1 MAMMNRRSML
11 ALAGTALALP
21 ARAQASWP
29 DRPVTLVAPFTP
41 GGPVDA
47 LARLLAAGL
56 QARSGVPAVV
66 ENRPGGGG
74 SIGIASVARA
84 APDGTTLLVAAAGNL
99 TINPSLIRNAP
110 FNVERDLAPVA
121 ILASSP
127 NVIAVG
133 PSVPAATVAELLAL
147 AQRTPGGLSYGSPGA
162 GSQQHLAGELI
173 ASRSGAALT
182 HIPYRGSSHAAT
194 DLVSGQIHFVISNL
208 LAVQPLIAAG
218 RARAIAQLAT
228 ARSAMLPDVPT
239 LAEAGQAPLDVRSWF
254 GVLVPR
260 ATPAPLVNAI
270 HAACGAVAR
279 SEATQD
285 AFRRQALEAMDES
298 PDDFA
303 TRLREETS
311 RWAEV
316 IRTARIQLDN

>member
-1 MAMMNRRSML
+1 MISHRRSL
-11 ALAGTALALP
+11 LSLAGAFLASQP
-21 ARAQASWP
+21 ARAQPVWP
-29 DRPVTLVAPFTP
+29 ERGVTLVAPFTP

-47 LARLLAAGL
+47 LARLLASGL
-56 QARSGVPAVV
+56 QARSPHPVVV

-84 APDGTTLLVAAAGNL
+84 AADGTTLLVAAAGNL
-99 TINPSLIRNAP
+99 TINPSLMRNAP

-133 PSVPAATVAELLAL
+133 PSVSASSMAELIAL
-147 AQRTPGGLSYGSPGA
+147 ARRTSGGLSYGSPGV

-173 ASRSGAALT
+173 ASRSGAPMQ

-194 DLVSGQIHFVISNL
+194 DLVSGQLHFVISNL
-208 LAVQPLIAAG
+208 LAVQPLLNDG
-218 RARAIAQLAT
+218 RVRAIAQLAT
-228 ARSAMLPDVPT
+228 TRSAMLPDLPT
-239 LAEAGQAPLDVRSWF
+239 LPEAGMEALDVRSWF

-260 ATPAPLVNAI
+260 ATPAPLVGAI
-270 HAACGAVAR
+270 HAACVAVAR
-279 SEATQD
+279 TDATRD
-285 AFRRQALEAMDES
+285 AFRRQALEPMDES
-298 PDDFA
+298 PEAFA
-303 TRLREETS
+303 TRLREETV

-316 IRTARIQLDN
+316 IRSARIQLEN